1 MSNFWGAYHISKR
14 IGKETYEKDWSAEKE
29 VRLKVGVQQYS
40 NVKNG
45 YEIHDGMI
53 MDKGFFP
60 KIAVPITSEA
70 FDTIKIRFSPNFVNH
85 EKFIEKIR
93 EIKHKSI
100 IEILQ

>member
-1 MSNFWGAYHISKR
+1 
-14 IGKETYEKDWSAEKE
+14 
-29 VRLKVGVQQYS
+29 
-40 NVKNG
+40 
-45 YEIHDGMI
+45 